1 MEVDTIDWL
10 IAKTSALIWR
20 SLTDSTVFKAD
31 DSGYHLAG
39 FENQPIK
46 SPFQFGK
53 CLLTSVE
60 DLYRPRGFDEL
71 HRLRPVYPGISVD
84 FIRRQPHVIN
94 IDRSRFRPD
103 EIRIR
108 RRVNRSDRH
117 HWMQTSYHS
126 RFGPTSD
133 PTPTILAENG
143 FEIVPVEE
151 GCDGNFQLVHNLGMI
166 LVTFVR
172 FSFYTLRK

>member
-10 IAKTSALIWR
+10 IAKSSALIWR
-20 SLTDSTVFKAD
+20 SLTDPSVFKAD

-39 FENQPIK
+39 FEDQPIK
-46 SPFQFGK
+46 SPFHFGK

-60 DLYRPRGFDEL
+60 DLYRPRSYEEL
-71 HRLRPVYPGISVD
+71 HRLRPVYPGASVD
-84 FIRRQPHVIN
+84 FIRRQPHMVN

-117 HWMQTSYHS
+117 HWMQTSYHP

-133 PTPTILAENG
+133 PTPTILADNG

-151 GCDGNFQLVHNLGMI
+151 GCDGNFQLVHNLGKI
-166 LVTFVR
+166 SISFTG
-172 FSFYTLRK
+172 FSSFFFFR